1 MTDVVSDK
9 IKEMMIASTPL
20 RTMGEPADIANAVSF
35 FADDRSRFITGQVLS
50 VDGGLSIV

>member
-1 MTDVVSDK
+1 
-9 IKEMMIASTPL
+9 MIASTPL

>member
-9 IKEMMIASTPL
+9 IKEKMIASTPL